1 MPYDNNY
8 NRRLARQ
15 VNNAD
20 RNYADRNA
28 FSKTDGLTGGIRFNS
43 GNASKRVDSEGYYE
57 LPHLPDV
64 YYEGQGLMEG
74 GHHPDDENEDYCI
87 KGGSGFASGSYRD
100 TGFGSVEGAGAS
112 GGGGSGG
119 GASGGTKMH
128 LMPVIKDDVK
138 GCGAS
143 GGRRRGRPSKM
154 AGAGVFDGVKNL
166 ANKAYDASKYA
177 FDKGKNVYD
186 YGKRL
191 YNKPIS
197 TGLELASKGADYM
210 GYGKKKNQ
218 KQLKGK
224 GLLSSGLKTAGL
236 LTGNPMLGTAG
247 AIGGL
252 FGLGKKKQLEGAG
265 IIDGM
270 MNFLG
275 LGKKKRLEGAGLIDG
290 MMSFIGLGKNK
301 KSQLEAHLK
310 GGGLIQDIGGLFGLG
325 RKQQQ
330 KLEQLKGSGILQDL
344 QTSLRGGTL
353 LGTAETQNV
362 SGGRK
367 KGKGLFS
374 NGLKTAGLLTGNPI
388 LGTAGAIG
396 GLFGLGKNKESLVP
410 VAQMQGIKG
419 AGGSGGK
426 KPNKRASIVK
436 KIMKERGVSM
446 IQASGIVKKEGLYK
460 P

>member
-8 NRRLARQ
+8 NRNLARQ
-15 VNNAD
+15 VNNVD

-28 FSKTDGLTGGIRFNS
+28 YSKTDGLTGGIRFNS

-57 LPHLPDV
+57 VPHLPDV
-64 YYEGQGLMEG
+64 YYEGEGLMEG

-87 KGGSGFASGSYRD
+87 KGGSGFASGSYMD
-100 TGFGSVEGAGAS
+100 TGYGSVKGAGSS

-119 GASGGTKMH
+119 GGSGGTKMH

-154 AGAGVFDGVKNL
+154 AGAGVFDGVKNI
-166 ANKAYDASKYA
+166 ASKAYNASKYA
-177 FDKGKNVYD
+177 FDKGKTVYD

-252 FGLGKKKQLEGAG
+252 FGLGKKKKQLEGAG

-275 LGKKKRLEGAGLIDG
+275 LGRKKQ
-290 MMSFIGLGKNK
+290 
-301 KSQLEAHLK
+301 SQLEAHLK
-310 GGGLIQDIGGLFGLG
+310 GGGLIQDIGSLFGLG

-436 KIMKERGVSM
+436 KIMKEKGCSM
-446 IQASGIVKKEGLYK
+446 IEASKFVKANNLY
-460 P
+460 